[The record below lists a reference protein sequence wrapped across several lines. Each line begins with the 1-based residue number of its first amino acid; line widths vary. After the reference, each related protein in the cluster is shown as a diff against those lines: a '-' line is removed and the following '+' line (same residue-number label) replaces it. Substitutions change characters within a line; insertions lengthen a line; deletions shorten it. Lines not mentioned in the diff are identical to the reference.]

1 MHKFNQKLL
10 TAWSENNSY
19 TRMIVLFSSIMM
31 LLSII
36 MWFMNIASNSQ
47 KKILNTSM
55 SKMGN
60 SLKII
65 ENFDAKF
72 PGKWFHFLSEQPQL
86 TEIQQYLTQFQLDN
100 IDIKTNN
107 GIHQIT
113 GQTRN
118 VVELTNAIDHLYNN
132 HGLVIHSIVIDRI
145 DQQTIFEL
153 SLTY

>member
-1 MHKFNQKLL
+1 MHKLYQKLL

-65 ENFDAKF
+65 EKFDAKF
-72 PGKWFHFLSEQPQL
+72 PGKWIHFLSEQPQL
-86 TEIQQYLTQFQLDN
+86 TEMQQYLTQFQLDN

-132 HGLVIHSIVIDRI
+132 HGLVIHSIVIDQI
-145 DQQTIFEL
+145 DQQTIFKL

>member
-1 MHKFNQKLL
+1 MHKLYQKLL

-19 TRMIVLFSSIMM
+19 TRMIVIFSSIMM
-31 LLSII
+31 IISII
-36 MWFMNIASNSQ
+36 MWLMNIASNSQ
-47 KKILNTSM
+47 KRILSSSM
-55 SKMGN
+55 SEMSN
-60 SLKII
+60 SLEII
-65 ENFDAKF
+65 EKFDAKF

-113 GQTRN
+113 GQTTN

-132 HGLVIHSIVIDRI
+132 HGLVIHSIMIDQI

>member
-1 MHKFNQKLL
+1 MHKLYQKLL
-10 TAWSENNSY
+10 IAWSENNSY

-65 ENFDAKF
+65 EKFDAKF
-72 PGKWFHFLSEQPQL
+72 PGKWIHFLSEQPQL
-86 TEIQQYLTQFQLDN
+86 TEMQQYLTQFQLDN

>member
-1 MHKFNQKLL
+1 MHKFYQKLL
-10 TAWSENNSY
+10 TAWSKNNYY
-19 TRMIVLFSSIMM
+19 TRILVLFASAIMF
-31 LLSII
+31 LSVI
-36 MWFMNIASNSQ
+36 MWLMNLTSNSQ
-47 KKILNTSM
+47 KKILNRSM
-55 SKMGN
+55 SEMSN
-60 SLKII
+60 SLGII
-65 ENFDAKF
+65 GKFDAKF

-86 TEIQQYLTQFQLDN
+86 KEIQQYLNKFQLEN

-113 GQTRN
+113 GQTMN

-132 HGLVIHSIVIDRI
+132 HGMVIHSIMIDQI